1 MAATPDDEIQKG
13 TVMKKQDNESL
24 IREVTKRLDWY
35 TMEASD
41 EEFDADEVQTLLKL
55 LDSLKGKEKEEE
67 LPVEEA
73 LDSFWKYCEKRQE
86 EERILAADGKESEK
100 NRKTKPEKKEVR
112 MRPFF
117 WYFHKHRI
125 AVVTAVALIII
136 MLGGSW
142 QMAVNAEKH
151 GGFFWWMDKNE
162 EGTTKITAPEIIRG
176 ESEKRT
182 EETYYNIEDVPE
194 AYTQYA
200 KISFE
205 IGSLTENGYNLSCI
219 EVTKSDKTN
228 TISDYFEK
236 EEEILYFEVKVYPQE
251 ILRVREIYPGYVF
264 CEEFENGDT
273 NLEVFEKEEE
283 SGRQKYV
290 IYFYYGNEKYTVIG
304 EDSIEKLKEIAVE
317 YLQAVIGNYSK

>member
-1 MAATPDDEIQKG
+1 
-13 TVMKKQDNESL
+13 MKKQDNKSL

-55 LDSLKGKEKEEE
+55 LDSLKGEEKEEE

-86 EERILAADGKESEK
+86 EERILAADGKKSEE
-100 NRKTKPEKKEVR
+100 NRKTKPEKKEGR
-112 MRPFF
+112 MHQFL

-125 AVVTAVALIII
+125 AVVTAVALIVI

-162 EGTTKITAPEIIRG
+162 EGTTKITAPEGGSRD
-176 ESEKRT
+176 SEKRT
-182 EETYYNIEDVPE
+182 EENYYNIEDVPDP
-194 AYTQYA
+194 YVQYA
-200 KISFE
+200 KIPLE
-205 IGSLTENGYNLSCI
+205 ISSLAGSEYNLSRI
-219 EVTKSDKTN
+219 EVVKTDKSD
-228 TISDYFEK
+228 TIYDFFEK
-236 EEEILYFEVKVYPQE
+236 EKAEILYFEIKIYRQE
-251 ILRVREIYPGYVF
+251 ILRVRETYPGYVF
-264 CEEFENGDT
+264 CEEFENDGI

-283 SGRQKYV
+283 NGKQRYV
-290 IYFYYGNEKYTVIG
+290 IYFYYGNEKYAVVG
-304 EDSIEKLKEIAVE
+304 VDSIEKLKEIAVE
-317 YLQAVIGNYSK
+317 YLQAVISN

>member
-1 MAATPDDEIQKG
+1 
-13 TVMKKQDNESL
+13 MKKQDKESL

-55 LDSLKGKEKEEE
+55 LDSLRGEEKEEE

-86 EERILAADGKESEK
+86 EERILAADGKESEE
-100 NRKTKPEKKEVR
+100 NRKTKPEKKEGR
-112 MRPFF
+112 MSQFL

-125 AVVTAVALIII
+125 AVVTAVALIVI

-162 EGTTKITAPEIIRG
+162 EGTTKITVPEGGSRD
-176 ESEKRT
+176 SEKRT
-182 EETYYNIEDVPE
+182 EENYYNIEDVPDP
-194 AYTQYA
+194 YVQYA
-200 KISFE
+200 KIPLE
-205 IGSLTENGYNLSCI
+205 ISSLAGSEYNLSRI
-219 EVTKSDKTN
+219 EVVKTDKSD
-228 TISDYFEK
+228 TIYDFFEK
-236 EEEILYFEVKVYPQE
+236 EKAEILYFEIKIYRQE
-251 ILRVREIYPGYVF
+251 ILRVRETYPGYVF
-264 CEEFENGDT
+264 CEEFENDGI

-283 SGRQKYV
+283 NGKKRYV
-290 IYFYYGNEKYTVIG
+290 IYFYYGNEKYAVVG
-304 EDSIEKLKEIAVE
+304 VDSIEKLKEIAVE
-317 YLQAVIGNYSK
+317 YLQAVISN

>member
-1 MAATPDDEIQKG
+1 
-13 TVMKKQDNESL
+13 MKKQDKESL

-55 LDSLKGKEKEEE
+55 LDSLKGEEKEEE

-86 EERILAADGKESEK
+86 EERILAADGKESEE
-100 NRKTKPEKKEVR
+100 NRKTEPEKKEGR
-112 MRPFF
+112 MHQFL

-162 EGTTKITAPEIIRG
+162 EGTTMITAPE
-176 ESEKRT
+176 ESDIKISDI
-182 EETYYNIEDVPE
+182 YDKVEDVPE
-194 AYTQYA
+194 EYKEYA
-200 KISFE
+200 LIPFE
-205 IGSLTENGYNLSCI
+205 LSGFIGGDYNLSRI
-219 EVTKSDKTN
+219 EVIKSNKVDS
-228 TISDYFEK
+228 IYDYFENEK
-236 EEEILYFEVKVYPQE
+236 EEILYFEIKRYRQE
-251 ILRVREIYPGYVF
+251 ILRVRETYPGYVF
-264 CEEFENGDT
+264 CEEFENDGIK
-273 NLEVFEKEEE
+273 LEVFQKEEE
-283 SGRQKYV
+283 SGKQRYV
-290 IYFYYGNEKYTVIG
+290 IYFYYRNEKYAVVG
-304 EDSIEKLKEIAVE
+304 VDSKEKLKEIAVE
-317 YLQAVIGNYSK
+317 YLQAVISN

>member
-1 MAATPDDEIQKG
+1 
-13 TVMKKQDNESL
+13 MKKQDKESL

-55 LDSLKGKEKEEE
+55 LDRLKGEEKEEE

-86 EERILAADGKESEK
+86 EERILAADRKESEER
-100 NRKTKPEKKEVR
+100 RKAEPENKEGR
-112 MRPFF
+112 MRQFL

-162 EGTTKITAPEIIRG
+162 EGTTLITAPEF
-176 ESEKRT
+176 SC
-182 EETYYNIEDVPE
+182 EETEKCIKENYYSLEDVPSE
-194 AYTQYA
+194 YVQYTM
-200 KISFE
+200 IPFE
-205 IGSLTENGYNLSCI
+205 ISTLVEDGYKLNRI
-219 EVTKSDKTN
+219 EVTKSDKTD
-228 TISDYFEK
+228 TISDYFQK
-236 EEEILYFEVKVYPQE
+236 DEETLYFEVMLYPQE
-251 ILRVREIYPGYVF
+251 ILRVRENYPGYSF
-264 CEEFENGDT
+264 CEEFENDGID
-273 NLEVFEKEEE
+273 LEVFEKEEE
-283 SGRQKYV
+283 NGKHRYV
-290 IYFYYGNEKYTVIG
+290 IYFYYGNEKYAVVG
-304 EDSIEKLKEIAVE
+304 VESIEKLKEIAVE
-317 YLQAVIGNYSK
+317 YQQAVVNNYFK

>member
-1 MAATPDDEIQKG
+1 
-13 TVMKKQDNESL
+13 MKKQDKESL

-55 LDSLKGKEKEEE
+55 LDSLKGEEKEEE

-86 EERILAADGKESEK
+86 EERILAADRKESEER
-100 NRKTKPEKKEVR
+100 RKAEPENKEGR
-112 MRPFF
+112 MRQFL
-117 WYFHKHRI
+117 WYFQKHRI

-162 EGTTKITAPEIIRG
+162 EGTTKITAPEISI
-176 ESEKRT
+176 
-182 EETYYNIEDVPE
+182 EETEKSIEENYYSLEDVPSE
-194 AYTQYA
+194 YVQYA
-200 KISFE
+200 KIPFE
-205 IGSLTENGYNLSCI
+205 ISSLAENGYNLSCI

-228 TISDYFEK
+228 TICDYFEK
-236 EEEILYFEVKVYPQE
+236 EDEILYFEIIVYQQE
-251 ILRVREIYPGYVF
+251 IMRVRETYPGYIF
-264 CEEFENGDT
+264 CEEFENDGIS
-273 NLEVFEKEEE
+273 LEVFEKEEE
-283 SGRQKYV
+283 SGEKRYV
-290 IYFYYGNEKYTVIG
+290 IYFYYGNEKYAVATVG
-304 EDSIEKLKEIAVE
+304 NKEKLKEIAVE
-317 YLQAVIGNYSK
+317 YQQVVVNNYSK

>member
-1 MAATPDDEIQKG
+1 
-13 TVMKKQDNESL
+13 MKKQDKESL

-55 LDSLKGKEKEEE
+55 LDSLKGEEKEEE

-86 EERILAADGKESEK
+86 EERILAADGKESEE
-100 NRKTKPEKKEVR
+100 NRKTKPEKKEGR
-112 MRPFF
+112 MSPFL

-125 AVVTAVALIII
+125 AVVTAVALIIV

-151 GGFFWWMDKNE
+151 GGFFWWMDKSE
-162 EGTTKITAPEIIRG
+162 EGTTKITAPEIAGG
-176 ESEKRT
+176 ESDNRT
-182 EETYYNIEDVPE
+182 EEIYYNIEDVPD
-194 AYTQYA
+194 AYISYA
-200 KISFE
+200 KIPFQIRCLSE
-205 IGSLTENGYNLSCI
+205 EGYNLSRI
-219 EVTKSDKTN
+219 EVVKLPKAD
-228 TISDYFEK
+228 TIYNYFEK
-236 EEEILYFEVKVYPQE
+236 EKEEILYFEVKVYQQE
-251 ILRVREIYPGYVF
+251 ILRVRETYPGYVF

-283 SGRQKYV
+283 SGKQRYV
-290 IYFYYGNEKYTVIG
+290 IFFYYGNEKYAVVG
-304 EDSIEKLKEIAVE
+304 EESIAKLKEIAAE
-317 YLQAVIGNYSK
+317 YLEAVIGNYSK

>member
-1 MAATPDDEIQKG
+1 
-13 TVMKKQDNESL
+13 MKKQDKESL

-55 LDSLKGKEKEEE
+55 LDSLKGEEKEEE

-86 EERILAADGKESEK
+86 EERILAADGKESEE
-100 NRKTKPEKKEVR
+100 NRKTEPEKKEGR
-112 MRPFF
+112 MHQFL

-162 EGTTKITAPEIIRG
+162 EGTTMITALE
-176 ESEKRT
+176 ESDIKISDI
-182 EETYYNIEDVPE
+182 YDKVEDVPE
-194 AYTQYA
+194 EYKEYA
-200 KISFE
+200 LIPFE
-205 IGSLTENGYNLSCI
+205 LSGFIGGDYNLSRI
-219 EVTKSDKTN
+219 EVIKSNKVDS
-228 TISDYFEK
+228 IYDYFENEK
-236 EEEILYFEVKVYPQE
+236 EEILYFEIKRYRQE
-251 ILRVREIYPGYVF
+251 ILRVRETYPGYVF
-264 CEEFENGDT
+264 CEEFENDGI
-273 NLEVFEKEEE
+273 NLEVFQKEEE
-283 SGRQKYV
+283 SGKQRYV
-290 IYFYYGNEKYTVIG
+290 IYFYYRNEKYAVVG
-304 EDSIEKLKEIAVE
+304 VDSKEKLKEIAVE
-317 YLQAVIGNYSK
+317 YLQAVISN

>member
-1 MAATPDDEIQKG
+1 
-13 TVMKKQDNESL
+13 MKKQDKESL

-55 LDSLKGKEKEEE
+55 LDSLKGEEKEEE

-86 EERILAADGKESEK
+86 EERILAADGKKSEE
-100 NRKTKPEKKEVR
+100 NRKTKPEKKEGR
-112 MRPFF
+112 MHQFL

-125 AVVTAVALIII
+125 AVVTAVALIVI

-162 EGTTKITAPEIIRG
+162 EGTTKITAPEGGSRD
-176 ESEKRT
+176 SEKRT
-182 EETYYNIEDVPE
+182 EENYYNIEDVPDP
-194 AYTQYA
+194 YVQYA
-200 KISFE
+200 KIPLE
-205 IGSLTENGYNLSCI
+205 ISSLAGSEYNLSRI
-219 EVTKSDKTN
+219 EVVKTDKSD
-228 TISDYFEK
+228 TIYDFFEK
-236 EEEILYFEVKVYPQE
+236 EKAEILYFEIKIYRQE
-251 ILRVREIYPGYVF
+251 NLRVRETYPGYVF
-264 CEEFENGDT
+264 CEEFENDGI

-283 SGRQKYV
+283 NGKQRYV
-290 IYFYYGNEKYTVIG
+290 IYFYYGNEKYAVVG
-304 EDSIEKLKEIAVE
+304 VDSIEKLKEIAVE
-317 YLQAVIGNYSK
+317 YLQAVISN

>member
-1 MAATPDDEIQKG
+1 
-13 TVMKKQDNESL
+13 MKKQDKESL

-55 LDSLKGKEKEEE
+55 LDNLKGEEKEEE

-86 EERILAADGKESEK
+86 EERILAADGKKSEE
-100 NRKTKPEKKEVR
+100 NRKTKPEKKEGR

-162 EGTTKITAPEIIRG
+162 EGTTKINGTGDR
-176 ESEKRT
+176 KRRVRK
-182 EETYYNIEDVPE
+182 TYRR
-194 AYTQYA
+194 
-200 KISFE
+200 
-205 IGSLTENGYNLSCI
+205 NLLQHRRCSGCVYFI
-219 EVTKSDKTN
+219 CKD
-228 TISDYFEK
+228 TIS
-236 EEEILYFEVKVYPQE
+236 
-251 ILRVREIYPGYVF
+251 
-264 CEEFENGDT
+264 N
-273 NLEVFEKEEE
+273 
-283 SGRQKYV
+283 
-290 IYFYYGNEKYTVIG
+290 
-304 EDSIEKLKEIAVE
+304 KLLK
-317 YLQAVIGNYSK
+317 

>member
-1 MAATPDDEIQKG
+1 
-13 TVMKKQDNESL
+13 MKKQDKESL

-55 LDSLKGKEKEEE
+55 LDSLRGEEKEEE

-86 EERILAADGKESEK
+86 EERILAADGKKSEE
-100 NRKTKPEKKEVR
+100 NRKTKPEKKEGR

-117 WYFHKHRI
+117 WCFHKHRI

-162 EGTTKITAPEIIRG
+162 EGTTMITAPEGGNRD
-176 ESEKRT
+176 SEKRT
-182 EETYYNIEDVPE
+182 EENYYNIEDVPDP
-194 AYTQYA
+194 YVQYA
-200 KISFE
+200 KIPLE
-205 IGSLTENGYNLSCI
+205 ISSLAGSDYNLSRI
-219 EVTKSDKTN
+219 EVVKTDKAD
-228 TISDYFEK
+228 TIYDFFENEK
-236 EEEILYFEVKVYPQE
+236 EDILYFEVMVYQQE
-251 ILRVREIYPGYVF
+251 ILRVRENYPGFAF
-264 CEEFENGDT
+264 CEEFKNDDIT
-273 NLEVFEKEEE
+273 LEVFEKEEE
-283 SGRQKYV
+283 NGKQRYV
-290 IYFYYGNEKYTVIG
+290 IYFYYGNEKYAVVG
-304 EDSIEKLKEIAVE
+304 VDSIEKLKEIAVE
-317 YLQAVIGNYSK
+317 YQQAVVSNYSR

>member
-1 MAATPDDEIQKG
+1 
-13 TVMKKQDNESL
+13 MKKQDKESL

-55 LDSLKGKEKEEE
+55 LDSLKGEEKEEE

-86 EERILAADGKESEK
+86 EERILAADRKESAE
-100 NRKTKPEKKEVR
+100 NRKTKPEKKEGR
-112 MRPFF
+112 MSQFL

-162 EGTTKITAPEIIRG
+162 EGTTMITAPEGGSRD
-176 ESEKRT
+176 SEKSI
-182 EETYYNIEDVPE
+182 EENYYNLEDVPY
-194 AYTQYA
+194 AYAQYA
-200 KISFE
+200 RIPFE
-205 IGSLTENGYNLSCI
+205 INSLDKDNYSLSHI
-219 EVTKSDKTN
+219 EVTKSNKADTVN
-228 TISDYFEK
+228 DYFEK
-236 EEEILYFEVKVYPQE
+236 EEEILCFEVMVYPQE
-251 ILRVREIYPGYVF
+251 ILRVRENYPGYAF
-264 CEEFENGDT
+264 CEEFENDGI

-283 SGRQKYV
+283 NGKQRYV
-290 IYFYYGNEKYTVIG
+290 IYFYYGNEKYAVVG
-304 EDSIEKLKEIAVE
+304 VDSIEKLKEIAVE
-317 YLQAVIGNYSK
+317 YQQAVVSNYSR